1 MIFSSVNTKNKKKE
15 KKEMERPTKKI
26 KPTSRGT
33 LPGACCILDMK
44 KISVSVVMFQ
54 ECKADQEC

>member
-44 KISVSVVMFQ
+44 KISVSVV
-54 ECKADQEC
+54 K